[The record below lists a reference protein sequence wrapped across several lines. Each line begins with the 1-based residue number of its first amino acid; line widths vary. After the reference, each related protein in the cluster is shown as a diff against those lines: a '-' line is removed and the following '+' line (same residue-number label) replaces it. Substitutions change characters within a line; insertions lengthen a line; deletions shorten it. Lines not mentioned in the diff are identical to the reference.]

1 MNESS
6 APKYNENW
14 LTELESVLATPAEAI
29 AHIRPGQRIFIGTG
43 CAQPQA
49 LVQALLDRA
58 AEYEDTEIIHLLTED
73 TPSYDH
79 KELVKLFRVNSFY
92 LQGDMQESEQS
103 DLSDY
108 TPIFVSDI
116 PRLFRSGRL
125 PLDVALI
132 QVTPPNEH
140 GMCSLGVSV
149 DIVKSAA
156 ENSSLVIAQVNP
168 QMPWTSGDSL
178 LYIHDID
185 ILVPVD
191 TPVLEAEFP
200 EPTDTSRTIAEYIA
214 ALIED
219 GSTLELGFDRIS
231 LSVLEFLKEKRD
243 LGIHTEVISDKF
255 IDLIESGV
263 ITGKR
268 KSVDHGKIVASSCM
282 GTRRLFDYIDKNPRF
297 SFHPTDYV
305 SDPHLISQ
313 QYQMTS
319 INVALEVDL
328 SGQICTNSLE
338 SKYFLGL
345 GNHMDFVRGAIRSVG
360 GKTIFALDSTRSNG
374 TISRI
379 VANLCRGS
387 QVAATCYDVHYVV
400 TEYGVAYLHGKSLQE
415 RALAIISI
423 AHPDFRAQ
431 LLEEAIKG
439 NYISSDLAFAEGKV
453 LVGPQRIKTT
463 FLLDN
468 GTQIL
473 FRPMHPTDEKPM
485 RDLFHS
491 LSEESLYYRFMT
503 KITRVP
509 QRQIQNFV
517 YIDYRSEMAIVGT
530 LPEAH
535 GEEIIAIGRYY
546 LDPRTNRAEVA
557 FTVRDQ
563 WQNQGIGTF
572 MLKYL
577 VTIAKSNGIAGF
589 TAEVLPNNLSMLT
602 VFNHS
607 GCKVQSRMAE
617 GVYQFE
623 LEFV

>member
-6 APKYNENW
+6 LPSYNENW
-14 LTELESVLATPAEAI
+14 QRDLESVLATPAEAI
-29 AHIRPGQRIFIGTG
+29 AHIRPGQRVFIGTG

-49 LVQALLDRA
+49 LVQALTDRA
-58 AEYEDTEIIHLLTED
+58 EEFEDTEIIHLLTED

-79 KELVKLFRVNSFY
+79 KELAKYFRVNSFY
-92 LQGDMQESEQS
+92 LMGDMQESEQS

-140 GMCSLGVSV
+140 SMCSLGVSV

-168 QMPWTSGDSL
+168 QMPWSSGDSL

-185 ILVPVD
+185 ILTPVD
-191 TPVLEAEFP
+191 MPVLEAEFP
-200 EPTDTSRTIAEYIA
+200 ESTETSRTIAEYIA

-231 LSVLEFLKEKRD
+231 LSVLEFLKDKHD

-255 IDLIESGV
+255 IHLIESGV

-268 KSVDHGKIVASSCM
+268 KSVDHGKIVTSSCM
-282 GTRRLFDYIDKNPRF
+282 GTRGLFDYIDKNPLF

-360 GKTIFALDSTRSNG
+360 GKTIFALDSTRSNE

-379 VANLCRGS
+379 VANLSRGS

-415 RALAIISI
+415 RALALISI

-431 LLEEAIKG
+431 LLDEAIQS
-439 NYISSDLAFAEGKV
+439 NYISSDLAFAEKKV

-463 FLLDN
+463 FLLEN

-473 FRPMHPTDEKPM
+473 FRPMHPTDERPM
-485 RDLFHS
+485 RDLFRS
-491 LSEESLYYRFMT
+491 LSEESLYYRFMSN
-503 KITRVP
+503 ITRVP
-509 QRQIQNFV
+509 QKQIQNFV
-517 YIDYRSEMAIVGT
+517 YIDYRSEMALVGT
-530 LPEAH
+530 LPEAY

-546 LDPRTNRAEVA
+546 LDPLTNRAEVA

-563 WQNQGIGTF
+563 WQNQGIGSF
-572 MLKYL
+572 LLKYL

-589 TAEVLPNNLSMLT
+589 TAEVLPDNLPMLT

-607 GCKVQSRMAE
+607 GAKVQSRLVE
-617 GVYQFE
+617 GVYRFE